1 MKNNKIIIILVAVA
15 FILVSVL
22 AIIGL
27 YNKDESKHSN
37 ESNSTDTKTTTT
49 IKKVEEQINIKE
61 LIEKVK
67 TKNYLSSKELLEQT
81 KALIDSS
88 YKAFKK
94 ASNDYGD
101 ITQEIILKKDNTF
114 FGYYAE
120 QTTTAIEGY
129 YIKKDN
135 TISLY
140 AYKMYGSDALC
151 TILEKPIE
159 YKFIINNDSLD
170 GTFKDDFGTMKFVT
184 TSFDNL
190 NGINSYIKNI
200 EETVYE
206 NE

>member
-1 MKNNKIIIILVAVA
+1 MKNNKTIITLIVVA
-15 FILVSVL
+15 FIFVTLL
-22 AIIGL
+22 AIVGM
-27 YNKDESKHSN
+27 YNKDESKHNNKS
-37 ESNSTDTKTTTT
+37 SSTTTVTKT
-49 IKKVEEQINIKE
+49 IEEQIDVKK

-67 TKNYLSSKELLEQT
+67 MINYSSSKELLEQT
-81 KALIDSS
+81 KTLTDSS

-94 ASNDYGD
+94 ASNNYGN

-135 TISLY
+135 KISLY

-151 TILEKPIE
+151 TILEKPVE
-159 YKFIINNDSLD
+159 YTFTINNDSLE
-170 GTFKDDFGTMKFVT
+170 GTFKDDFGTMKFEK

-190 NGINSYIKNI
+190 DGINTYIKNI

-206 NE
+206 RE

>member
-1 MKNNKIIIILVAVA
+1 MKNNKMIILLVVVA

-22 AIIGL
+22 AIVGM
-27 YNKDESKHSN
+27 YNKNKIKHNN
-37 ESNSTDTKTTTT
+37 ESSSTTTT
-49 IKKVEEQINIKE
+49 ITTKKVEEQINVKE

-67 TKNYLSSKELLEQT
+67 MKNYLSSKELLDQT
-81 KALIDSS
+81 KSLIDSS
-88 YKAFKK
+88 YKAFKNT
-94 ASNDYGD
+94 SNNYGD

-135 TISLY
+135 IISLY

-151 TILEKPIE
+151 TILGKPIE
-159 YKFIINNDSLD
+159 YTFTINNDSLE
-170 GTFKDDFGTMKFVT
+170 GTFKDDFGTMKFEK
-184 TSFDNL
+184 SLFDNL
-190 NGINSYIKNI
+190 DGINSYIKNI

-206 NE
+206 SE

>member
-1 MKNNKIIIILVAVA
+1 M
-15 FILVSVL
+15 
-22 AIIGL
+22 
-27 YNKDESKHSN
+27 
-37 ESNSTDTKTTTT
+37 
-49 IKKVEEQINIKE
+49 
-61 LIEKVK
+61 
-67 TKNYLSSKELLEQT
+67 SSKELL
-81 KALIDSS
+81 
-88 YKAFKK
+88 
-94 ASNDYGD
+94 
-101 ITQEIILKKDNTF
+101 
-114 FGYYAE
+114 E

-135 TISLY
+135 IISLY
-140 AYKMYGSDALC
+140 NYKMYESDALC

-170 GTFKDDFGTMKFVT
+170 GTFKEDYGTMKFVT

>member
-1 MKNNKIIIILVAVA
+1 MGKN
-15 FILVSVL
+15 
-22 AIIGL
+22 
-27 YNKDESKHSN
+27 
-37 ESNSTDTKTTTT
+37 
-49 IKKVEEQINIKE
+49 
-61 LIEKVK
+61 EK
-67 TKNYLSSKELLEQT
+67 LLE
-81 KALIDSS
+81 
-88 YKAFKK
+88 FKR
-94 ASNDYGD
+94 
-101 ITQEIILKKDNTF
+101 IIRTNNN
-114 FGYYAE
+114 GYR
-120 QTTTAIEGY
+120 GY

>member
-22 AIIGL
+22 AIIGV

-94 ASNDYGD
+94 ASSDYGD

-151 TILEKPIE
+151 TILEKPI
-159 YKFIINNDSLD
+159 
-170 GTFKDDFGTMKFVT
+170 
-184 TSFDNL
+184 
-190 NGINSYIKNI
+190 
-200 EETVYE
+200 
-206 NE
+206 

>member
-22 AIIGL
+22 AIIGV

-67 TKNYLSSKELLEQT
+67 TKNYMSSKELLGQT

-94 ASNDYGD
+94 ASNDCGD

-120 QTTTAIEGY
+120 QTTTAIEG
-129 YIKKDN
+129 
-135 TISLY
+135 
-140 AYKMYGSDALC
+140 
-151 TILEKPIE
+151 
-159 YKFIINNDSLD
+159 
-170 GTFKDDFGTMKFVT
+170 
-184 TSFDNL
+184 
-190 NGINSYIKNI
+190 
-200 EETVYE
+200 
-206 NE
+206 

>member
-1 MKNNKIIIILVAVA
+1 MKNNKIIITLIVVA
-15 FILVSVL
+15 FVLVTILAV
-22 AIIGL
+22 IGM
-27 YNKDESKHSN
+27 YNKNESKHNN
-37 ESNSTDTKTTTT
+37 ESSSTITTTK
-49 IKKVEEQINIKE
+49 IIEEQINVKE

-67 TKNYLSSKELLEQT
+67 TINYLSSKELLEQT

-94 ASNDYGD
+94 ASNNYED

-135 TISLY
+135 KISLY

-151 TILEKPIE
+151 TILENPIE
-159 YKFIINNDSLD
+159 YTFTINNDSLE
-170 GTFKDDFGTMKFVT
+170 GTFKDDFGTMKFEK

-190 NGINSYIKNI
+190 DGINSYIKNI
-200 EETVYE
+200 EKTIYE
-206 NE
+206 RE

>member
-22 AIIGL
+22 AIIGV

-67 TKNYLSSKELLEQT
+67 MKNYLSSKELLEQT
-81 KALIDSS
+81 KTLIDSS

-94 ASNDYGD
+94 ASNDYSD

-135 TISLY
+135 
-140 AYKMYGSDALC
+140 
-151 TILEKPIE
+151 ILGWIPKEK
-159 YKFIINNDSLD
+159 
-170 GTFKDDFGTMKFVT
+170 
-184 TSFDNL
+184 
-190 NGINSYIKNI
+190 
-200 EETVYE
+200 
-206 NE
+206 

>member
-1 MKNNKIIIILVAVA
+1 M
-15 FILVSVL
+15 
-22 AIIGL
+22 
-27 YNKDESKHSN
+27 
-37 ESNSTDTKTTTT
+37 
-49 IKKVEEQINIKE
+49 
-61 LIEKVK
+61 VK
-67 TKNYLSSKELLEQT
+67 TEKLLE
-81 KALIDSS
+81 
-88 YKAFKK
+88 FKR
-94 ASNDYGD
+94 
-101 ITQEIILKKDNTF
+101 IIRTNNSGYRRILYQKDN
-114 FGYYAE
+114 
-120 QTTTAIEGY
+120 I
-129 YIKKDN
+129 
-135 TISLY
+135 ISLY